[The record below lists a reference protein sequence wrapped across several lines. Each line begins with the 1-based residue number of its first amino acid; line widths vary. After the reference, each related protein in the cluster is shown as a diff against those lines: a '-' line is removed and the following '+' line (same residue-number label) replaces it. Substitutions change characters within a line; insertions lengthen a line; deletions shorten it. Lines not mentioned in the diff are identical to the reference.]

1 MQNYGKEPVTVGI
14 RIQQPGLLTTVQDF
28 GRTGYQKFGISLSG
42 AMDRRALAT
51 ANLLVGN
58 RAGEA
63 GLEMTM
69 VGAVM
74 EFTVPNI
81 VAITGGNF
89 APTLNGAA
97 VPMCA
102 AFPVNAGDTLAFGMA
117 QSGCRC
123 YVAFAGGLNVP
134 VVMGSKSTNL
144 KCRIGGCE
152 GRRLKMGDEI
162 GFTNPVAYKPD
173 LSQRFVEY
181 REPCEKEVILR
192 VVLGPQDDY
201 FTDTGIHT
209 FLNDAYTVTNRSD
222 RMGCSLEGP
231 KVEYKTKA
239 DIISDGIPLGAVQI
253 PSGGKPIVMLSDRQ
267 TTGGYAKI
275 ATVISTDLPLFVQ
288 RKSADRIHFQKVT
301 MREAQAINR
310 AEFQEMLRLQDRFL

>member
-1 MQNYGKEPVTVGI
+1 MGI
-14 RIQQPGLLTTVQDF
+14 RINQPGLLTTIQDF
-28 GRTGYQKFGISLSG
+28 GRTGFQKFGISPSG
-42 AMDRRALAT
+42 AMDRRALAI

-69 VGAVM
+69 VGASI
-74 EFTVPNI
+74 EFTVPNL
-81 VAITGGNF
+81 VAVTGGNF
-89 APTLNGAA
+89 TPTLNGAS
-97 VPMCA
+97 VPMYA

-123 YVAFAGGLNVP
+123 YVSFAGGLDVP

-144 KCRIGGCE
+144 KCKIGGFE
-152 GRRLKMGDEI
+152 GRKLKMGDEI
-162 GFTNPVAYKPD
+162 SFTSPTAYKPD
-173 LSQRFVEY
+173 LNKRFLEY
-181 REPCEKEVILR
+181 REPKENEVTLR
-192 VVLGPQDDY
+192 VVLGPQEDY
-201 FTDTGIHT
+201 FTEAGIRT
-209 FLNDAYTVTNRSD
+209 FLQETYTVTNRSD

-253 PSGGKPIVMLSDRQ
+253 PSGGKPIIMLSDRQ

-275 ATVISTDLPLFVQ
+275 ATVVSTDLSLFVQ
-288 RKSADRIHFQKVT
+288 RKAGDKIHFQKVS
-301 MREAQAINR
+301 MREAQAVNR
-310 AEFQEMLRLQDRFL
+310 REFKEMLNLQDQFL